1 MIQSGSA
8 VSSMTAAKAKTTT
21 PMGSPGTL
29 GCSRKGLSQRNAR
42 NTDDTRP
49 MGTLNEEYSH

>member
-8 VSSMTAAKAKTTT
+8 VSSTTAARVKMTT
-21 PMGSPGTL
+21 PMGSPGKL

-42 NTDDTRP
+42 STDDTRP
-49 MGTLNEEYSH
+49 IGILYSQK